1 MAIETAPMGGANRR
15 PAARY
20 QALSSGR
27 PQDPTLQ
34 EQAAAI
40 AKKKAMEKGSEI
52 ATPYLDG
59 LFTSGVDKVK
69 GFFNPV
75 STPAVTQAAP
85 LAEGAVTQ
93 AAAGTGAMSGLGA
106 AVPYI
111 GAAMLAGKAF
121 GLFNK
126 GGYVNGPLH
135 AAGGGPTTG
144 ARVDSEGNPFNAAS
158 MYRDSQK
165 NQEGY
170 SLDLIKNIM
179 QKYGVN
185 AYEAAKLLSEGAG
198 STLNKYK
205 DTILMDEV
213 FDGPARSIGSAIDK
227 RTLDPNQIF
236 SSAFSSLYNQ
246 GGYVNGPLSKV
257 RYKQSGGPVNEEIEV
272 SYGGPLSKGV

>member
-1 MAIETAPMGGANRR
+1 MAIETAPVGGANRR

-20 QALSSGR
+20 QPLSSGR

-40 AKKKAMEKGSEI
+40 AKQKAMEKGAEI
-52 ATPYLDG
+52 ATPYLDN

-85 LAEGAVTQ
+85 LAEGATIAEVAAGAGGNAIGTIGTGLTETAATQ
-93 AAAGTGAMSGLGA
+93 AATGAAGTGAMAGLGA
-106 AVPYI
+106 AIPYI

-121 GLFNK
+121 GLF
-126 GGYVNGPLH
+126 
-135 AAGGGPTTG
+135 
-144 ARVDSEGNPFNAAS
+144 
-158 MYRDSQK
+158 
-165 NQEGY
+165 
-170 SLDLIKNIM
+170 
-179 QKYGVN
+179 
-185 AYEAAKLLSEGAG
+185 
-198 STLNKYK
+198 
-205 DTILMDEV
+205 
-213 FDGPARSIGSAIDK
+213 
-227 RTLDPNQIF
+227 
-236 SSAFSSLYNQ
+236 NQ

>member
-1 MAIETAPMGGANRR
+1 
-15 PAARY
+15 
-20 QALSSGR
+20 
-27 PQDPTLQ
+27 
-34 EQAAAI
+34 
-40 AKKKAMEKGSEI
+40 
-52 ATPYLDG
+52 
-59 LFTSGVDKVK
+59 
-69 GFFNPV
+69 
-75 STPAVTQAAP
+75 
-85 LAEGAVTQ
+85 
-93 AAAGTGAMSGLGA
+93 
-106 AVPYI
+106 
-111 GAAMLAGKAF
+111 
-121 GLFNK
+121 
-126 GGYVNGPLH
+126 
-135 AAGGGPTTG
+135 
-144 ARVDSEGNPFNAAS
+144 

-246 GGYVNGPLSKV
+246 GGYVNGPYLKYVINNQVGLSMKRLKYPTV
-257 RYKQSGGPVNEEIEV
+257 DLYLKEFN
-272 SYGGPLSKGV
+272 YGNTISANFFTQP